1 MVFIRNVKFSVAECN
16 SFNMRKKNVG
26 YLASKHIIGG
36 SHAKKQSSKCKEAI
50 IKMQRSNHQDAK
62 KQSSKCK
69 EAIIKMQRSNH
80 QNAKKQ
86 SSRCKKAT
94 IKMQSCNFR
103 SVKLQPSKCNSK
115 FFRFQFEI
123 SSIHQWRIF
132 DWKYLRLPS
141 DSVTLF
147 TQ

>member
-1 MVFIRNVKFSVAECN
+1 MLDIWLPNRSLE
-16 SFNMRKKNVG
+16 
-26 YLASKHIIGG
+26 
-36 SHAKKQSSKCKEAI
+36 EA
-50 IKMQRSNHQDAK
+50 MQRSNHQDAK
-62 KQSSKCK
+62 LQLLEYKVTP
-69 EAIIKMQRSNH
+69 IMV
-80 QNAKKQ
+80 
-86 SSRCKKAT
+86 
-94 IKMQSCNFR
+94 QSCNFR

-123 SSIHQWRIF
+123 SSIHQWWIF